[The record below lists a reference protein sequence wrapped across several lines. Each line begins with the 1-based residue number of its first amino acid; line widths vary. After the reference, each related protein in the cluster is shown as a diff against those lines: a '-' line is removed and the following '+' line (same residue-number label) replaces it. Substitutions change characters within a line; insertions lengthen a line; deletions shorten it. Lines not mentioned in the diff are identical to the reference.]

1 MVLLCQV
8 MQQVSCSCGFTLP
21 GDATDVFV
29 LVVLPGDAAGVFVPV
44 VLPGDATG
52 VFVLV
57 VLPGDATGVFVL
69 VVLPGDAAG
78 DSVFVAVHGDAV
90 GCRRCGGCGGD
101 VGVQPLADFVAG
113 RCGRGSVKR
122 RERFSW

>member
-1 MVLLCQV
+1 MVLLYQV
-8 MQQVSCSCGFTLP
+8 MLQMSLFLWFYQVTLQVSLFRWFYQVMLQVSLFWWFYQVMLQVTL
-21 GDATDVFV
+21 
-29 LVVLPGDAAGVFVPV
+29 
-44 VLPGDATG
+44 
-52 VFVLV
+52 
-57 VLPGDATGVFVL
+57 
-69 VVLPGDAAG
+69 
-78 DSVFVAVHGDAV
+78 VFVAVHGDAV